1 MPRRDVSPAAS
12 AEAPRGPR
20 ASPRNAL
27 SGSCT
32 GTAVQSSPTKPKRR
46 LPLIEWP
53 CASAQPLHAVPI
65 ESPWTTRAGQGI
77 LKTTNERG
85 SNSAG
90 RVPASQAGCRGFES
104 RLPLRV
110 RGRSQDRPLRAS
122 DLSAASCLRSASPH
136 RLAPRGRDP
145 PDPTPPPVAL
155 FQHRCDAR
163 FSGGK
168 SHPAGSLGAPTLM
181 RREGR
186 GRREPFSCGFL
197 ATFSLSTDRV
207 RRATPSS
214 AESGRLRPDRHASR
228 RAPLPAPSREDQ
240 KHSRNSDEIRS
251 SHRIER
257 PQKRVPVVARPLQ
270 MIERIDGQGVQCAA
284 GFA

>member
-12 AEAPRGPR
+12 TEAPRGSRP
-20 ASPRNAL
+20 SPQNAL

-32 GTAVQSSPTKPKRR
+32 GTAIQSSRTKPKRR

-53 CASAQPLHAVPI
+53 CASAQPLHGVPI

-104 RLPLRV
+104 RLPLRTC
-110 RGRSQDRPLRAS
+110 GRSCDRPLRAS

-145 PDPTPPPVAL
+145 PDPTARGSVPIPPRHELSRGKPASSRITRRS
-155 FQHRCDAR
+155 HADEPAR
-163 FSGGK
+163 ARSSRAACPHSAKSPPRQPPLSAGSGR
-168 SHPAGSLGAPTLM
+168 SRPDHHVRRRPPHPA
-181 RREGR
+181 
-186 GRREPFSCGFL
+186 
-197 ATFSLSTDRV
+197 
-207 RRATPSS
+207 
-214 AESGRLRPDRHASR
+214 ASR
-228 RAPLPAPSREDQ
+228 KDRN
-240 KHSRNSDEIRS
+240 HSSDSDEVRPS
-251 SHRIER
+251 QRIER
-257 PQKRVPVVARPLQ
+257 PQKRVRVVARPLQ

>member
-32 GTAVQSSPTKPKRR
+32 GTAVQSSPTRPKRR

-53 CASAQPLHAVPI
+53 CASAQSLHGVPT

-104 RLPLRV
+104 RLPLRTC
-110 RGRSQDRPLRAS
+110 GRSQDRPLRAS

-155 FQHRCDAR
+155 FPYRRDMSFLA
-163 FSGGK
+163 GNP
-168 SHPAGSLGAPTLM
+168 HPPVSLVAPTL
-181 RREGR
+181 
-186 GRREPFSCGFL
+186 
-197 ATFSLSTDRV
+197 
-207 RRATPSS
+207 
-214 AESGRLRPDRHASR
+214 
-228 RAPLPAPSREDQ
+228 PSREGHD
-240 KHSRNSDEIRS
+240 
-251 SHRIER
+251 
-257 PQKRVPVVARPLQ
+257 
-270 MIERIDGQGVQCAA
+270 
-284 GFA
+284 